1 MNTTIQT
8 KLRTAIF
15 CLCGA
20 ASMNALGAA
29 SAADTPPTRRV
40 SYADLDISKP
50 TGAKVLYRRI
60 DAAAHQVCV
69 FDSRKDLGVAQR
81 QRACIKQAVDNAVN
95 QVNSAALT
103 ELHAANVIHLANQ

>member
-8 KLRTAIF
+8 KLRAAIY
-15 CLCGA
+15 CLCAA

-50 TGAKVLYRRI
+50 AGAKVLYRRI
-60 DAAAHQVCV
+60 DAAAHRVCV
-69 FDSRKDLGVAQR
+69 FDARMDPGIAQR
-81 QRACIKQAVDNAVN
+81 QRACIKQAIDNAVKS
-95 QVNSAALT
+95 VNSAALT
-103 ELHAANVIHLANQ
+103 ELHAANVIHLASQ